1 MASSLSSSSPR
12 SADSSKKENV
22 GTSELSGFD
31 FVQSLLQQQQSQ
43 SAVETFSEL
52 HDQIAGPSQE
62 KYYSRLLPTSR
73 PTTGEQYGFHVD
85 LDKCSGCKSCV
96 VACHSLNGLEEDESW
111 RRVGAMV
118 IGEPEP
124 EIHYVTTAC
133 HHCQDPGCLS
143 GCPVAAYEKDHET
156 GIVKHLDDQC
166 IGCKYCTMTCP
177 YEVPQYSKRLGIV
190 RKCDMCSQRLAVG
203 EAPACVQACPNEAIE
218 IRLVQHDATFATE
231 LVPGAPESSI
241 TKPTTEFCSA
251 NEQNL
256 AALAIAQ
263 DDACDQ
269 PAENHWPLAVMLV
282 LTQAS
287 VGLLLSE
294 RLASALGLS
303 RASLAGNSISLVQ
316 QGAILFST
324 ILALIGLGIAP
335 KHLGQPL
342 RAWKIFLGLRTSW
355 LSREGVLFGKYFAAL
370 IAAVAVIGIPGFS
383 PFVTTRAWLPSWTSA
398 AWIWATTG
406 LGLAG
411 VYASAMIYVVT
422 RRELWQMKTTCTLFF
437 GTAFVPGLLG
447 FALVQSLVQGSTSLT
462 LLATCF
468 VLGAAKLTWEHLL
481 LWGSV
486 RYSDSPL
493 RSRSKRLISQHL
505 AMLRSLRY
513 GFGAIAIGAVLM
525 ALVLQLA
532 LPVSDSAGIA
542 LLGFSCLAMLVGELT
557 ERLLY
562 FSSVVTKRMPGTL

>member
-1 MASSLSSSSPR
+1 MASSLSSPAYRSVGSNSDAESASSE
-12 SADSSKKENV
+12 S
-22 GTSELSGFD
+22 TGFD
-31 FVQSLLQQQQSQ
+31 FVQRLLQEQQSQ

-52 HDQIAGPSQE
+52 HEQGAVPSQE
-62 KYYSRLLPTSR
+62 KYYSKLLPTSL
-73 PTTGEQYGFHVD
+73 PSSGEQYGFHVD

-96 VACHSLNGLEEDESW
+96 VACHSLNGLEEEESW
-111 RRVGAMV
+111 RRVGSMV
-118 IGEPEP
+118 IGDPEP
-124 EIHYVTTAC
+124 EIQYITTAC
-133 HHCQDPGCLS
+133 HHCHDPGCLN

-177 YEVPQYSKRLGIV
+177 YEVPHYSKRLGIV

-218 IRLVQHDATFATE
+218 IRLVQNDATFASE
-231 LVPGAPESSI
+231 LVPGAPESCI
-241 TKPTTEFCSA
+241 TQPTTEFFTTNDRA
-251 NEQNL
+251 L

-287 VGLLLSE
+287 VGVLLFE
-294 RLASALGLS
+294 RLAGSLGPS
-303 RASLAGNSISLVQ
+303 EVSLAGNSPLLVQ
-316 QGAILFST
+316 QSAILFST

-370 IAAVAVIGIPGFS
+370 MAAVAVIGIPGFA
-383 PFVTTRAWLPSWTSA
+383 PFVTIEAWRPSSTNA
-398 AWIWATTG
+398 ALAWAAVA

-411 VYASAMIYVVT
+411 IYASAMIYVVT
-422 RRELWQMKTTCTLFF
+422 KRELWQIQTTCTLFF
-437 GTAFVPGLLG
+437 GSALVPGLLG
-447 FALVQSLVQGSTSLT
+447 FAFVQALVQGTTSSLLLLT
-462 LLATCF
+462 SI
-468 VLGAAKLTWEHLL
+468 VLGAAKLAWEHLV

-486 RYSDSPL
+486 KNSDSPL

-505 AMLRSLRY
+505 TKLRLLRY
-513 GFGAIAIGAVLM
+513 ALGAGSLAAILIT
-525 ALVLQLA
+525 LVLQAA
-532 LPVSDSAGIA
+532 LPVSDTARIA
-542 LLGFSCLAMLVGELT
+542 LIGSSCLAMLVGEVT

>member
-1 MASSLSSSSPR
+1 MATSLSSPASRADGPKSEKDLT
-12 SADSSKKENV
+12 SAVS
-22 GTSELSGFD
+22 SGFD
-31 FVQSLLQQQQSQ
+31 FVLRLLLVQKAQ

-52 HDQIAGPSQE
+52 HEQGTVPSQE
-62 KYYSRLLPTSR
+62 KYYSKLLPTSL
-73 PTTGEQYGFHVD
+73 PSSGEQYGFHVD

-96 VACHSLNGLEEDESW
+96 VACHSLNGLEEEESW
-111 RRVGAMV
+111 RRVGSMV
-118 IGEPEP
+118 IGDPEP
-124 EIHYVTTAC
+124 EIQYVTTAC
-133 HHCQDPGCLS
+133 HHCQDPGCLN
-143 GCPVAAYEKDHET
+143 GCPVAAYEKDPLT

-218 IRLVQHDATFATE
+218 IRLVPSDATFASE
-231 LVPGAPESSI
+231 LVPGAPESCI
-241 TKPTTEFCSA
+241 TRPTTEFFTS
-251 NEQNL
+251 NEQTL

-263 DDACDQ
+263 DDASDQ
-269 PAENHWPLAVMLV
+269 PEENHWPLAIMLV

-287 VGLLLSE
+287 VGVLLVE
-294 RLASALGLS
+294 RLTSILGT
-303 RASLAGNSISLVQ
+303 SLAGSSPSLVQ
-316 QGAILFST
+316 QSAILFSS

-355 LSREGVLFGKYFAAL
+355 LSREGVLFGKYFGAL
-370 IAAVAVIGIPGFS
+370 IAAMALIGIPGFS
-383 PFVTTRAWLPSWTSA
+383 PFIKTEAWLPSWTSEALLWA
-398 AWIWATTG
+398 ATG

-422 RRELWQMKTTCTLFF
+422 RRELWQMKITCTLFF
-437 GTAFVPGLLG
+437 GSALVPGLLG

-468 VLGAAKLTWEHLL
+468 VLGAGKLTWEHLL

-486 RYSDSPL
+486 KDSDSPL
-493 RSRSKRLISQHL
+493 RSRSKRMISRHL
-505 AMLRSLRY
+505 TMLRWLRY
-513 GFGAIAIGAVLM
+513 AFGAIALGALLIT
-525 ALVLQLA
+525 LVMHAA
-532 LPVSDSAGIA
+532 LPVSDSAGIT
-542 LLGFSCLAMLVGELT
+542 LLGISCFAMLVGEFT